1 MHPGFSWLSRFA
13 IVLLFA
19 AMLVACNPTLAPVLN
34 VDERMSAPAAGQQSV
49 ERTHKAIRDALAARK
64 WKVESDEPGRIVAST
79 EAGGHRARVRI
90 TYGTD
95 NYKIEHMDSSPG
107 LGYDG
112 KNIHRRY
119 NHWVKQ
125 LSRSID
131 QAAR

>member
-1 MHPGFSWLSRFA
+1 VSRSRLA

-19 AMLVACNPTLAPVLN
+19 AVLVACNPTLAPILT
-34 VDERMSAPAAGQQSV
+34 VDERVSAPAEGPQSV
-49 ERTHKAIRDALAARK
+49 ERTHRAIRDALAARR
-64 WKVESDEPGRIVAST
+64 WKVDSDEPGKIVAST

-90 TYGTD
+90 TYTAD
-95 NYKIEHMDSSPG
+95 SYRIEHMESSHG
-107 LGYDG
+107 LRYDG

>member
-1 MHPGFSWLSRFA
+1 LA

-19 AMLVACNPTLAPVLN
+19 AVLVACNPTLAPILN
-34 VDERMSAPAAGQQSV
+34 VDEAMSAPAEGPQSV
-49 ERTHKAIRDALAARK
+49 ERTHRAIRDALAARR
-64 WKVESDEPGRIVAST
+64 WKVEIDEPGRIIATT

-90 TYGTD
+90 DYTAD
-95 NYKIEHMDSSPG
+95 HYKIQYQDSSPG
-107 LGYDG
+107 LNYDG
-112 KNIHRRY
+112 TNIHRRY